1 MDVQLKKQ
9 DFEAFDY
16 HECDISKKYDDLAR
30 VYDDVLTTVGWP
42 DPEKTAEHVIAI
54 GLAPESSVLDMGCG
68 TGLVA
73 HHLSTMSAV

>member
-1 MDVQLKKQ
+1 MDPTNLEQK

-42 DPEKTAEHVIAI
+42 DPEKTAQHVITQ
-54 GLAPESSVLDMGCG
+54 GVSSDSSILDMGCG

-73 HHLSTMSAV
+73 QHLSN